1 MNKSRREFSEVDWQR
16 LREALAPK
24 PEPGPAERAE
34 QIRRVL
40 AERAKKYAAEAL
52 NGELESGRDV
62 LAFRCAGE
70 RFAVECRYVIEV
82 GSRELTR
89 VPGAPSRLVGLAN
102 LRGEILPVFDLLRVL
117 GRDAEVGDSPHL
129 IVLGAGAPEVGILAQ
144 SLDGVLRLQEREL
157 RALPNPSSLPEPV
170 APGVTADAVTVLD
183 VKLLLD
189 GPAFLLE
196 TPTEPQNQS
205 FEVTS

>member
-1 MNKSRREFSEVDWQR
+1 MKKSRRAFSEADWRR

-24 PEPGPAERAE
+24 SAPDPTARAE
-34 QIRRVL
+34 QIQRVL
-40 AERAKKYAAEAL
+40 AERAEKYAAQVLAS
-52 NGELESGRDV
+52 ELESGRDV
-62 LAFRCAGE
+62 LGFRCAGE

-89 VPGAPSRLVGLAN
+89 VPGAPQRLLGLAN
-102 LRGEILPVFDLLRVL
+102 LRGEILPVFDLLRAL
-117 GRDAEVGDSPHL
+117 GRDGQEGNGPHL

-144 SLDGVLRLQEREL
+144 ALDGVTRLEDREL
-157 RALPNPSSLPEPV
+157 RARANPSALPESV
-170 APGVTADAVTVLD
+170 VLGVTTEAVTVLD

-196 TPTEPQNQS
+196 APTELQNPS
-205 FEVTS
+205 FEVTP

>member
-1 MNKSRREFSEVDWQR
+1 MKNARRGFSEADWQR

-40 AERAKKYAAEAL
+40 AERAKKYAAQAL
-52 NGELESGRDV
+52 GGEVESGREL

-70 RFAVECRYVIEV
+70 RFAVDCRYVIEV

-89 VPGAPSRLVGLAN
+89 VPGAPPRLLGLAN
-102 LRGEILPVFDLLRVL
+102 LRGELLPVFDLLRSL
-117 GRDAEVGDSPHL
+117 GREGEPSDGPHL
-129 IVLGAGAPEVGILAQ
+129 IVLGAAAPEVGILAQ
-144 SLDGVLRLQEREL
+144 SLDGVMRLHDRDL
-157 RALPNPSSLPEPV
+157 RALPNPSSLPESV
-170 APGVTADAVTVLD
+170 ALGVTADAMTVLD
-183 VKLLLD
+183 IKVLLD

-196 TPTEPQNQS
+196 APTPSLNPS
-205 FEVTS
+205 LEVTS